1 MISETIA
8 KSTSLHTLPSQT
20 LLLRNPIDTSA
31 AAIKVD
37 FKKGDINLM
46 AFVEALMASGFQV
59 LVKNRTEVQLN
70 LFPCPVGTF
79 SNSSSRGIFGCT
91 PCPPGI

>member
-1 MISETIA
+1 MISETIT
-8 KSTSLHTLPSQT
+8 KSTLLHTLPSQT
-20 LLLRNPIDTSA
+20 LLLRSPIDTSV

-37 FKKGDINLM
+37 FKKGDTNVI

-79 SNSSSRGIFGCT
+79 SNSSS
-91 PCPPGI
+91 